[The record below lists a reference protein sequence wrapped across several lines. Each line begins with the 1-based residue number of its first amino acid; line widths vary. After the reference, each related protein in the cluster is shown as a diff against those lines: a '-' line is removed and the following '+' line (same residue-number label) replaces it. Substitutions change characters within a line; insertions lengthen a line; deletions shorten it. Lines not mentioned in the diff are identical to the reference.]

1 MNSPKTSLVTALVAG
16 CAAVAL
22 AGTAFAQMSSPS
34 MSSSAKPPGFPM
46 SPNPPPT
53 RPSADNQAVLDA
65 MMSLGAKPIET
76 LTPAQARVQP
86 SFSDGVKAVMKQQGM
101 PTAPDPSVLTHDYPY
116 GGDPMQKARVYRP
129 AGVPESTKLPVVVYY
144 HGGGWVIADLMT
156 YDSTPR
162 TMAKQ
167 LNATVV
173 SVEYRRAPEAR
184 FPAQHD
190 DADQAYDWVLRDAP
204 KWGGDASKVIVAG
217 ESAGGN
223 LAVNVAVH
231 ARDRRLT
238 APLAVLSI
246 YPIAT
251 ADPNTPSKAAY
262 ANAKPLNSAMLM
274 WFGYYVTKS
283 PSDMM
288 DRRWDLSKADLHGL
302 PPVTIVN
309 AEIDPLRDDGA
320 ALEANLRAAGV
331 PVERRVFPGV
341 THEFFGAGK
350 VIRGA
355 YEAEAYAIGK
365 AKTAFGQ

>member
-1 MNSPKTSLVTALVAG
+1 MSPN
-16 CAAVAL
+16 
-22 AGTAFAQMSSPS
+22 
-34 MSSSAKPPGFPM
+34 AKPPAFPA
-46 SPNPPPT
+46 SSTPLPT
-53 RPSADNQAVLDA
+53 QPSADTQAVLDA
-65 MMSLGAKPIET
+65 MMRLGAKPIET
-76 LTPAQARVQP
+76 LTPAQARRQP
-86 SFSDGVKAVMKQQGM
+86 SFSDGVKAVMKQEGM
-101 PTAPDPSVLTHDYPY
+101 STAPDPSVTTHDYAY
-116 GGDPMQKARVYRP
+116 GGDAMQKARVYRP
-129 AGVPESTKLPVVVYY
+129 AGVPQSVKLPVIVYY

-156 YDSTPR
+156 YDATPR
-162 TMAKQ
+162 TMSKQ
-167 LNATVV
+167 LNAVVV
-173 SVEYRRAPEAR
+173 SVEYRHAPEAK

-190 DADQAYDWVLRDAP
+190 DANQAYDWALRDAP
-204 KWGGDASKVIVAG
+204 KWGGDPSKVMMAG

-223 LAVNVAVH
+223 LAVTVAMH
-231 ARDRRLT
+231 ARDRRMT
-238 APLAVLSI
+238 APLGVLSV

-251 ADPNTPSKAAY
+251 ADPNTPSKMSY
-262 ANAKPLNSAMLM
+262 ANAKPLNAAMLM

-288 DRRWDLSKADLHGL
+288 DPRWDLSKADLHGL

-355 YEAEAYAIGK
+355 YDAEAFAMSR